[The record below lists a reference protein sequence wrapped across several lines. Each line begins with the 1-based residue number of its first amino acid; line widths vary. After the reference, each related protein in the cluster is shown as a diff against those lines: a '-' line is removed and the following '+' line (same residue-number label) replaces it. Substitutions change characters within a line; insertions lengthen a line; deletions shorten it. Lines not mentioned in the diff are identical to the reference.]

1 MLSLSWV
8 WVSGKCFRG
17 CSSEWWAT
25 AGHGSWPPCPPGTM
39 ITLTSGHCV
48 QVYQHC
54 TAVWLFTARLGPGQ
68 DSVQRKASDSLHS
81 AVSSGARCKV
91 VSQCCALCTA
101 LLASNVEDYFI
112 LQPRKGSAHP
122 LPSLQWVVLNTS
134 AVQLVT
140 TSVNKT
146 LYTLRPLRS
155 SVQHVDNY
163 NSDIEANICLVWYLP
178 LPAYQL
184 NLWFYV
190 LVRAAAQSWD
200 NSRT

>member
-1 MLSLSWV
+1 MFVYASGGKTIIKGKSKSFECWVLSLSWV

-17 CSSEWWAT
+17 CSSEWWAK
-25 AGHGSWPPCPPGTM
+25 AGRGSWPPCPPGTM

-101 LLASNVEDYFI
+101 LLMWRITSYFN
-112 LQPRKGSAHP
+112 LGKV
-122 LPSLQWVVLNTS
+122 LPI
-134 AVQLVT
+134 
-140 TSVNKT
+140 
-146 LYTLRPLRS
+146 
-155 SVQHVDNY
+155 H
-163 NSDIEANICLVWYLP
+163 
-178 LPAYQL
+178 YQ
-184 NLWFYV
+184 V
-190 LVRAAAQSWD
+190 CSE
-200 NSRT
+200 